1 MTEENTSLTKTTTIK
16 QPSKIPF
23 LIGFLAL
30 LLAMASAGAA
40 GYLWVELHKLQ
51 TDSANN
57 FSQITSRIFDQQNH
71 LEVIQES
78 VGSALDSSS
87 SMQSKSEELA
97 NRVKNMAEELSSVTG
112 LNRVDWQISHAE
124 HLARAAHQRLVLT
137 NDIDGA
143 YALLDAADKVMAD
156 VHELG
161 IMDVRRSMA
170 QDLMTLKVTN
180 KVDIIGLFEKLD
192 ALKAHIMQLSLPPQ
206 NWKAEEITAKEIPA
220 NANLQT
226 KMAVVMD
233 NAWQMFNSQYK
244 TQQLDE
250 PVKPILST
258 EQRSYLKQN
267 LNLLMEQAQLA
278 VIKRDP
284 IVFQRIIL
292 QAETWVVEHFRLDT
306 PVGEAVLESLV
317 EMKAIELNPT
327 APDITSTIRSLK
339 VFSVNWEKEKQI
351 RQQGGVVSEA
361 KQAGTVQPETTDDEA
376 SSEPETPAGET
387 RSEESDSDSIEF
399 EQEVPKV

>member
-1 MTEENTSLTKTTTIK
+1 MTEENKSPAKINK
-16 QPSKIPF
+16 PSKMPL

-30 LLAMASAGAA
+30 LLAIASAGTA
-40 GYLWVELHKLQ
+40 GYLWVELHRLQ
-51 TDSANN
+51 TDNTNN

-71 LEVIQES
+71 LKVIQES
-78 VGSALDSSS
+78 ANAALESSS
-87 SMQSKSEELA
+87 FLEKESEDLA
-97 NRVKNMAEELSSVTG
+97 SRIQNITEELSSVTG

-143 YALLDAADKVMAD
+143 YALLDAADKIMAD
-156 VHELG
+156 VKELG
-161 IMDVRRSMA
+161 VIDVRRSMA

-180 KVDIIGLFEKLD
+180 KVDVVGLFEKLD
-192 ALKAHIMQLSLPPQ
+192 ALKAHIMKLSLPPQ
-206 NWKAEEITAKEIPA
+206 DWTADEIKTKEIPA
-220 NANLQT
+220 NADLQT
-226 KMAVVMD
+226 KVAVVMD
-233 NAWQMFNSQYK
+233 NAWQMFNSQYQ

-250 PVKPILST
+250 PIKPILST

-306 PVGEAVLESLV
+306 PVGEVVLESLMD
-317 EMKAIELNPT
+317 MKTIELNPT
-327 APDITSTIRSLK
+327 APDITATIRSLK
-339 VFSVNWEKEKQI
+339 TFSVNWEKEKQI
-351 RQQGGVVSEA
+351 RQQGAVISESKKA
-361 KQAGTVQPETTDDEA
+361 ETTDSEA
-376 SSEPETPAGET
+376 SKAGASSKQKAPADETTPKENN
-387 RSEESDSDSIEF
+387 SDSQELK
-399 EQEVPKV
+399 QEVPKV